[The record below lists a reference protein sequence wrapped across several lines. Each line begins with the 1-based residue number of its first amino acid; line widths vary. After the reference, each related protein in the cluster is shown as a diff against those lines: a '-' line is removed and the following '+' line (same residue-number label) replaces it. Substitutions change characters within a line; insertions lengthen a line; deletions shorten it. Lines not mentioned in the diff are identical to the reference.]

1 MENTKAKNQ
10 NLNYVLPAYLAKTSK
25 KALFGFRCA
34 VKSVKR
40 WLNAPMFLQ
49 EQGVSVE
56 IALDLFESC

>member
-1 MENTKAKNQ
+1 VENTKAKNQ
-10 NLNYVLPAYLAKTSK
+10 NLNYVRPVYLVKTSK

-34 VKSVKR
+34 VKSAKR

>member
-10 NLNYVLPAYLAKTSK
+10 NLNYVRPAYLVKTSK

-49 EQGVSVE
+49 EQDVYVE
-56 IALDLFESC
+56 IVLGPFESC

>member
-10 NLNYVLPAYLAKTSK
+10 NQNYVLPAYLVKTSK

-40 WLNAPMFLQ
+40 WLNAPMFLL
-49 EQGVSVE
+49 EQGGFVE